1 MPWYR
6 KFFYG
11 VIIVLVL
18 IVNILLLQVVMEMPR
33 YGDTSNPTQNYVI
46 KRYLEKGVE
55 ESGGYNIVS
64 NILLD
69 YRGFDT
75 FLETTVIFSAVVAVT
90 LTLAVLRGDQ
100 L

>member
-1 MPWYR
+1 MPWSR
-6 KFFYG
+6 KAFYG
-11 VIIVLVL
+11 FIIVLVFM
-18 IVNILLLQVVMEMPR
+18 VNILLLQVVMEMPR
-33 YGDTSNPTQNYVI
+33 YGEPENPTQNEVV

-55 ESGGYNIVS
+55 ESGGYNYVS

-90 LTLAVLRGDQ
+90 LTLAALREDQ
-100 L
+100 I